1 MMLIPQQL
9 GSELAITCCVKYD
22 LFRAKDERISQRD
35 GGEVT
40 ANASGTVAV

>member
-22 LFRAKDERISQRD
+22 LFRAKNERISQRD

-40 ANASGTVAV
+40 VNASGKVAV